1 MTNNL
6 FNSYAV
12 AKLSYSYYLIG
23 KLEIYLRTQIPI
35 TLSDYSIRKGYH
47 EWYGAISLNSYGE
60 ITLKKAC
67 QNKDGLWRNQLDV
80 AKYLPFGFW
89 RHLLSNRHYG
99 ELWLSELHHLFPY
112 LRNPKSLSSFRTVNK
127 HLDSALRLRNNVA
140 HYNFESLRN
149 MEYSQ
154 EKIQIILE
162 MTGTKY
168 SARAN

>member
-60 ITLKKAC
+60 ITLKKHVKTKMA
-67 QNKDGLWRNQLDV
+67 
-80 AKYLPFGFW
+80 
-89 RHLLSNRHYG
+89 YG
-99 ELWLSELHHLFPY
+99 AISW
-112 LRNPKSLSSFRTVNK
+112 T
-127 HLDSALRLRNNVA
+127 
-140 HYNFESLRN
+140 
-149 MEYSQ
+149 
-154 EKIQIILE
+154 
-162 MTGTKY
+162 
-168 SARAN
+168 